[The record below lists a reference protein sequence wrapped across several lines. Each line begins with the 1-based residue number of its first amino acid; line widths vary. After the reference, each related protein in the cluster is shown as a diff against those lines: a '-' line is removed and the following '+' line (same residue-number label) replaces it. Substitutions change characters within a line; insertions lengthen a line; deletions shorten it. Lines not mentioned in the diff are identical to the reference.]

1 MTRAAA
7 RLNTRFMH
15 VSTLVAF
22 IALELVLCFIPGPAV
37 MAVVGAALGHVRA
50 GFATTAGILT
60 GNLIYFVI
68 SALGLAS
75 IILTSHT
82 AFVIL
87 KWCGAAYLAYLGIR
101 ALLASAAQAPRALT
115 VLDQH
120 RLVRGWI
127 GGTVTQLANPK
138 ALVFFMAILPQFIDP
153 HARVMPQI
161 VILGVAGLAVELA
174 VLSIYVAAVEHIRTR
189 GLTSRSQIWAE
200 RIGGVFLLGVAAAV
214 VRE

>member
-1 MTRAAA
+1 
-7 RLNTRFMH
+7 MH
-15 VSTLVAF
+15 VTTLVAF
-22 IALELVLCFIPGPAV
+22 IGLELVLCFIPGPAV
-37 MAVVGAALGHVRA
+37 MAVVGAALGHARA
-50 GFATTAGILT
+50 GLATTAGILT
-60 GNLIYFVI
+60 GNFIYFVI

-82 AFVIL
+82 AFMIL
-87 KWCGAAYLAYLGIR
+87 KWCGALYLAYLGIR
-101 ALLASAAQAPRALT
+101 ALISAAQPPLASAIP
-115 VLDQH
+115 DNE

-153 HARVMPQI
+153 HARFTQQI
-161 VILGVAGLAVELA
+161 VILGFAGLAVEFV
-174 VLSIYVAAVEHIRTR
+174 VLSMYVAAVEHIRKR
-189 GLTSRSQIWAE
+189 GLTSRSHVWAE